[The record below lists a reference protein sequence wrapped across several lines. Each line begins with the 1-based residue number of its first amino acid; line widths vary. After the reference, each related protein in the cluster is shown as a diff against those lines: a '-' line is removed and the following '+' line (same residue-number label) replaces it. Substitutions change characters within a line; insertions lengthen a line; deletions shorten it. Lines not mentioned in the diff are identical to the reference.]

1 MKENLK
7 CVSIT
12 KRDYDVANALHIKA
26 YGDALPTVKDNRKPG
41 SESDYCPRCG
51 CDFGSGFG
59 IGVAVTL
66 GLIAVILKLKGWI

>member
-12 KRDYDVANALHIKA
+12 KRDYDVASALHIKA
-26 YGDALPTVKDNRKPG
+26 YGDALPVVRDNRMPG

-51 CDFGSGFG
+51 CFGVRREDSYCGRCG
-59 IGVAVTL
+59 AELLERKAVER
-66 GLIAVILKLKGWI
+66 